1 MEFELGLRARK
12 LLEKLSDKELDV
24 LLRLLATPKL
34 RSLILQEAN
43 LNHHVTLLKSLV
55 KRSPSLIRAIGAK
68 KFGKYLRYL
77 MAP

>member
-1 MEFELGLRARK
+1 L
-12 LLEKLSDKELDV
+12 
-24 LLRLLATPKL
+24 LLRLLATPEL

-43 LNHHVTLLKSLV
+43 VNHHAPLLKSLV
-55 KRSPSLIRAIGAK
+55 KRSPSLIRAIGVR